1 MTPQTVKGFSSLA
14 KKWKK
19 PDGQILSA
27 RGHFQFRRYHAMA
40 DNFQGKYPIQL
51 NDRDFKIFQ
60 LIRSEG
66 AKTSTDLEKQ
76 FWSGKSKKAKA
87 AFQRIR
93 KLVEAGLLDRGN
105 PKLLYLSDCARNL
118 LTQKDAMPW
127 VEEVKQI
134 A

>member
-1 MTPQTVKGFSSLA
+1 MTG
-14 KKWKK
+14 
-19 PDGQILSA
+19 
-27 RGHFQFRRYHAMA
+27 
-40 DNFQGKYPIQL
+40 NFQGKYPIRL
-51 NDRDFKIFQ
+51 NDRDLEIFR
-60 LIRSEG
+60 LIRSDG
-66 AKTSTDLEKQ
+66 AKTSADLEKR
-76 FWSGKSKKAKA
+76 FWYGKSKKAKA

-127 VEEVKQI
+127 VEEVKQS